1 MINDDNFR
9 EVVDQI
15 LNNYESYSKD
25 DFYNLLLEMTEEF
38 LVELIAAKSLEKKII
53 DELGEKEGD
62 KVLNEISQT
71 SIYPDL
77 IEDSMDIDIKVRIG
91 ALMETVERMQED
103 G

>member
-1 MINDDNFR
+1 MINDANFR

-77 IEDSMDIDIKVRIG
+77 IEDSMDIDIKVRIE

-103 G
+103 Q

>member
-15 LNNYESYSKD
+15 LNNYEAYSKD

-53 DELGEKEGD
+53 DELGEEEGD

-91 ALMETVERMQED
+91 ALMETVERMHED

>member
-1 MINDDNFR
+1 
-9 EVVDQI
+9 
-15 LNNYESYSKD
+15 
-25 DFYNLLLEMTEEF
+25 MTEEF

-91 ALMETVERMQED
+91 ALMETVERMHED

>member
-1 MINDDNFR
+1 MINDANFR

-77 IEDSMDIDIKVRIG
+77 IEDSMDIDINVRIE

-103 G
+103 Q

>member
-15 LNNYESYSKD
+15 LNNYEAYSKD

-77 IEDSMDIDIKVRIG
+77 IEDSMDIDIKVRIE

-103 G
+103 Q

>member
-1 MINDDNFR
+1 
-9 EVVDQI
+9 
-15 LNNYESYSKD
+15 
-25 DFYNLLLEMTEEF
+25 MTEEF

-53 DELGEKEGD
+53 DELGEEEGD

-77 IEDSMDIDIKVRIG
+77 IEDSMDIDIKVRIE

>member
-38 LVELIAAKSLEKKII
+38 LVELIAAKSMEKKII
-53 DELGEKEGD
+53 DEFGEEEGD
-62 KVLNEISQT
+62 KVLNEISQST
-71 SIYPDL
+71 IYPDL
-77 IEDSMDIDIKVRIG
+77 TEDSLDIDIKVRIE
-91 ALMETVERMQED
+91 ALMETVERMHED

>member
-77 IEDSMDIDIKVRIG
+77 IEDSMDIDIKVRIE

>member
-91 ALMETVERMQED
+91 ALMETVERMHED

>member
-1 MINDDNFR
+1 
-9 EVVDQI
+9 
-15 LNNYESYSKD
+15 
-25 DFYNLLLEMTEEF
+25 MTEEF

-77 IEDSMDIDIKVRIG
+77 IEDSMDIDIKVRIE

-103 G
+103 Q

>member
-15 LNNYESYSKD
+15 LNNYEAYSKD

-38 LVELIAAKSLEKKII
+38 LVELIAAKSMEKKII
-53 DELGEKEGD
+53 DELGEEEGD

-77 IEDSMDIDIKVRIG
+77 IEDSMDIDIKVRIE
-91 ALMETVERMQED
+91 ALMETVERMHED

>member
-77 IEDSMDIDIKVRIG
+77 IEDSMDIDIKVRIE

-103 G
+103 Q